1 MELNFE
7 GFKMPQWNTPTVRAQ
22 KEDEKRGHLPRYY
35 VYYRIYRH

>member
-22 KEDEKRGHLPRYY
+22 KEDEKKGSFA
-35 VYYRIYRH
+35 